1 MAFPRIQNVEFEP
14 EEERLKVALPA
25 ERHVIFLGLY
35 SVLLLAWLG
44 VTVWMISLLFETSIS
59 DLPTMFLIVWV
70 LILLVWA
77 YVWYRLGRSVW
88 YWWQYY
94 AATREILFIDKELL
108 IVRRPLSL
116 FGVTDAYDMEHVGP
130 FYYSEKNDAVTFEY
144 GSRAGQFGKSLMPE
158 EGAQLA
164 KALNRRFFPE
174 ALVPDEDE
182 ESIYSVK

>member
-1 MAFPRIQNVEFEP
+1 MTLPRIENVEFEV
-14 EEERLKVALPA
+14 EEERLKVTLPA
-25 ERHVIFLGLY
+25 KRQQLFLGLY
-35 SVLLLAWLG
+35 SVLLLAWIG
-44 VTVWMISLLFETSIS
+44 VTIWMITLLFNTSIS

-70 LILLVWA
+70 LILLIWA

-94 AATREILFIDKELL
+94 AATREILFINKELL

-116 FGVTDAYDMEHVGP
+116 FGVTDAYDMQHVGP
-130 FYYSEKNDAVTFEY
+130 FYYSEKNDSLAFDY
-144 GSRAGQFGKSLMPE
+144 GSRAGQFGKSLTPE

-174 ALVPDEDE
+174 ALEPDEDE
-182 ESIYSVK
+182 EGIYSVK

>member
-1 MAFPRIQNVEFEP
+1 MTFPHIQNVEFEP
-14 EEERLKVALPA
+14 DAERLKVTLPA
-25 ERHVIFLGLY
+25 ERHHLFLGLY
-35 SVLLLAWLG
+35 SILLLAWIG
-44 VTVWMISLLFETSIS
+44 VTIWMISLLFETSIS
-59 DLPTMFLIVWV
+59 DLPTMFLIVWI

-116 FGVTDAYDMEHVGP
+116 IGVTDAYDMEHVGP
-130 FYYSEKNDAVTFEY
+130 FYYSEKNDSIAFDY
-144 GSRAGQFGKSLMPE
+144 GSRAGQFASSLTPE
-158 EGAQLA
+158 EASQLA

-174 ALVPDEDE
+174 ALEPAGDDEG
-182 ESIYSVK
+182 IYSVK